1 LNTPGAGVFKGNRE
15 DTAKT
20 EARAREAER
29 QAEAERLAAEA
40 EDRRGEELADPR
52 TRPLHLGAR
61 MNSRCVRKDCDN
73 ARAVGRLCLRR
84 EHPHRPLAG

>member
-1 LNTPGAGVFKGNRE
+1 VASVFKGNRE

-40 EDRRGEELADPR
+40 KDRRGEELADPELDPYTWER
-52 TRPLHLGAR
+52 G
-61 MNSRCVRKDCDN
+61 
-73 ARAVGRLCLRR
+73 
-84 EHPHRPLAG
+84 